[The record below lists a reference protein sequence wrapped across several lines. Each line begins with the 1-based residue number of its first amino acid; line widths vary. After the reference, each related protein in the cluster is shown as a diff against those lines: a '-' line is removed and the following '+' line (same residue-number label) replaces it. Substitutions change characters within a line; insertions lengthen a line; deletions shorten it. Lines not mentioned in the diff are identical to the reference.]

1 MSTTKE
7 TALSEVSRL
16 LGRHHVSPEDR
27 ILVAFSG
34 GADSLALLIL
44 LSELCKTESIVALYV
59 NHRLR
64 DEHELAREEQL
75 NTENCTHLAVPL
87 IIERLRPHEV
97 QQLAK
102 IRGNGIEEAA
112 RTLRYRILEKRRIEL
127 GFDYIATAH
136 TADDQS
142 ETLLMRLLQGAGS
155 YSLQGIAEY
164 RDRIVRPI
172 LGLTRA
178 EIEEIVRAESLQW
191 SVDST
196 NTDTRYL
203 RNSVRHTL
211 IPVIAELFPSYRQ
224 SLQQVANRS
233 EETMQILQP
242 ILQRV
247 LHEAVEKTEGS
258 VSIDIARLR
267 RYGESVRI
275 VTERVIYHCWMLLND
290 AEGRRLPYRI
300 VNRICEMLEL
310 PKASQES
317 ICFGETEAQR
327 YEDLFVWRKRSG
339 ALAVGYVSAVYLP
352 CTELDG
358 VMELVTGPTQR
369 GAVPM
374 EMRARIGDDTIEPPL
389 VARSCRTGDTIDLVG
404 GRKRVSDL
412 YAQWHIER
420 SQRWRIPVLED
431 SIGICAVL
439 GAAFG
444 GKDRVATRC
453 RLSTLARNGGTLYS
467 VTDIEG

>member
-7 TALSEVSRL
+7 TALSEVSGL
-16 LGRHHVSPEDR
+16 FERHQISADDR
-27 ILVAFSG
+27 MLVAFSG

-44 LSELCKTESIVALYV
+44 LSRLCRPGGIAALYV

-64 DEHELAREEQL
+64 EKHELEREEQL
-75 NTENCTHLAVPL
+75 NRENCAHMHVPL
-87 IIERLRPHEV
+87 IIERLEPHEV
-97 QQLAK
+97 QRLARQ
-102 IRGNGIEEAA
+102 RGNGIEEAA

-142 ETLLMRLLQGAGS
+142 ETLLMRLLQGAGP
-155 YSLQGIAEY
+155 YSLQGIAE
-164 RDRIVRPI
+164 RRERIIRPM

-178 EIEEIVRAESLQW
+178 QIEAIVRTESLQW

-211 IPVIAELFPSYRQ
+211 IPVIAELFPAYRQ
-224 SLQQVANRS
+224 SLQQVATRS
-233 EETMQILQP
+233 AEAVQLLEPMVQQ
-242 ILQRV
+242 V
-247 LHEAVEKTEGS
+247 LNEAVEVLDES
-258 VSIDIARLR
+258 VSIDTARLK
-267 RYGESVRI
+267 RYGESVRA
-275 VTERVIYHCWMLLND
+275 VTERVVYHGWSFLND
-290 AEGRRLPYRI
+290 AEGRRLPHRI

-310 PKASQES
+310 PMTSPEV
-317 ICFGETEAQR
+317 IRYGETEARR
-327 YEDLFVWRKRSG
+327 YEDHLIWRKRSG
-339 ALAVGYVSAVYLP
+339 ALAEGYVSAVYSS

-358 VMELVTGPTQR
+358 VMDLLTGPTQR
-369 GAVPM
+369 GIVPM
-374 EMRARIGDDTIEPPL
+374 EQRARIGDDAIELPL
-389 VARSCRTGDTIDLVG
+389 VARSCRAGDTIDLVG
-404 GRKRVSDL
+404 GRTRLSDL
-412 YAQWHIER
+412 YAQWHIEP

-431 SIGICAVL
+431 RVGICAVL

-453 RLSTLARNGGTLYS
+453 RLSALARNGGTLYS
-467 VTDIEG
+467 VTDREG